1 MQPVALRSQ
10 YGDLFGSTMLP
21 VLEELFR
28 AEIEMHPSRREQLFK
43 VVSTDRDIWQ
53 ATELHDLDLFNS
65 IPEGQD
71 YNFKRAKQGA
81 SKTLTI
87 SKYGLGF
94 SISEEAVDDGKFD
107 LIADMTR
114 KLARSGMES
123 QEIQAMNIFNNGF
136 GSVVSADGQPVF
148 DTAHSLPSGLTFRN
162 ELATAADLSATSL
175 EQMLQDFETQFI
187 GDSGIIYNIK
197 PRILLVHPS
206 NKRLAKELIGSDLK
220 ADYVT
225 TSTGTTNINNMNS
238 FKEEGLVVVSSPHI
252 TDSDSWFMLGM
263 PEETGLRLVVRRPM
277 ETKAAGPDVGFASD
291 SIYYKSRYREA
302 IGVTHPYGI
311 FGSPGAG

>member
-53 ATELHDLDLFNS
+53 ATELHDLELFNS

-71 YNFKRAKQGA
+71 YSFKRAKQGA

-123 QEIQAMNIFNNGF
+123 QEVQAMNIFNNGF
-136 GSVVSADGQPVF
+136 ASVTTADGRPAF
-148 DTAHSLPSGLTFRN
+148 DTGHTLPSGLTFRN
-162 ELATAADLSATSL
+162 ELASAADLSATSL

-220 ADYVT
+220 ATVYESSNGVA
-225 TSTGTTNINNMNS
+225 SVNNMNS
-238 FKEEGLVVVSSPHI
+238 FREEGLMVVSSPHL
-252 TDSDSWFMLGM
+252 TDADAWFMLGM
-263 PEETGLRLVVRRPM
+263 PEETGLRLVVRRPI

-311 FGSPGAG
+311 FGSPGV